1 MSYSLGHFF
10 LPNHVTHKPDQLQD
24 VSHFLSSFALVHFFL
39 LVVDIQN
46 EYLFF

>member
-10 LPNHVTHKPDQLQD
+10 LPNHVTHKPDQLL
-24 VSHFLSSFALVHFFL
+24 LSSIFFL